1 MTGDEYRKLLAVR
14 LAPLYIAD
22 DQSKLSRAR
31 LAWLCDEYLDRSGN
45 LLGWIRDLAFQRN
58 SDEP

>member
-1 MTGDEYRKLLAVR
+1 MTDDEYRKQMAAR

-22 DQSKLSRAR
+22 DPSTVSRAR

-45 LLGWIRDLAFQRN
+45 LLGWIRDLAFPRN

>member
-1 MTGDEYRKLLAVR
+1 MTSEEYRKLMAER

-22 DQSKLSRAR
+22 DQSVLSRAR

-45 LLGWIRDLAFQRN
+45 LLGWIRDIAFKRHA
-58 SDEP
+58 DE